1 MIKSI
6 LLGGILLEVIWEPVP
21 PKAEMTPGSQAS
33 RSPASLCSPRA
44 PGKAYPG
51 DTPRVS
57 VFDEQSRMLMM
68 SGVFLSPA
76 QKAHSLELAG
86 TSVPRRP
93 SEVMEGLTQGK
104 HQLQEA

>member
-1 MIKSI
+1 M
-6 LLGGILLEVIWEPVP
+6 GACAPEGRND
-21 PKAEMTPGSQAS
+21 PGSQAS

-44 PGKAYPG
+44 PGKASPG

-57 VFDEQSRMLMM
+57 VLDEQSRKLMR

-93 SEVMEGLTQGK
+93 SEGMEGLTPGE